1 MSNNVISHIGVVDSI
16 AEGMVC
22 VRIVQSSA
30 CSACKVASYCNSA
43 ESKEKIIEVR
53 CSDADSYAV
62 GQKVTVM
69 ADYSVGA
76 KAVVIAFVIPIIAIF
91 ATIVLLLMA
100 GTTEIT
106 AAIGGLCIMIPYYII
121 LYVMRKRIEKVLTFY
136 IKKQM

>member
-69 ADYSVGA
+69 ADYCGSQSRCHSFRDSYNGNLRHDSV
-76 KAVVIAFVIPIIAIF
+76 
-91 ATIVLLLMA
+91 
-100 GTTEIT
+100 IT
-106 AAIGGLCIMIPYYII
+106 NGWHD
-121 LYVMRKRIEKVLTFY
+121 
-136 IKKQM
+136 